1 MWGIQG
7 FVIPMF
13 MFLVAGVVGVSF
25 SPLGKALA
33 RRLAG
38 EKATLEEA
46 PILAE
51 VDALREELHGLRQE
65 LGEVQERVDFAE
77 RLLAQVRAKELGSG
91 GS

>member
-1 MWGIQG
+1 M
-7 FVIPMF
+7 
-13 MFLVAGVVGVSF
+13 SY
-25 SPLGKALA
+25 SPLGRALA

-38 EKATLEEA
+38 EKATMEET